1 MAQLGGQGLRG
12 QRRREGGAA
21 EPSGSVEFLHES
33 SLRAEKQDSQKR
45 KLQEQS
51 DAVLDAG
58 ALVPVPRVKAAE
70 REAKETNRLYAEL
83 ERRMPRRAIWRAPP
97 RPGQDS

>member
-1 MAQLGGQGLRG
+1 MARLGGQGLRG
-12 QRRREGGAA
+12 QGRREGGAA
-21 EPSGSVEFLHES
+21 EPSGSVEFLQE

-51 DAVLDAG
+51 DAVLERQRLCLGSRRLSEKRRRPIGCTLSWRDAC
-58 ALVPVPRVKAAE
+58 
-70 REAKETNRLYAEL
+70 
-83 ERRMPRRAIWRAPP
+83 RRAIWRASP